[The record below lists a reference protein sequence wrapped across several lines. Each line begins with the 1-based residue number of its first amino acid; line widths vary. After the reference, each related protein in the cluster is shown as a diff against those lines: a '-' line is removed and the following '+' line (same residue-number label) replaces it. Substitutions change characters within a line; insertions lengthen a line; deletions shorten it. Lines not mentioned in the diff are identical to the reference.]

1 LPRADFSGRVSRKSG
16 AGAILSG
23 LNQPSGVVIAL
34 ETRELADRHVA
45 TAAMSIKPLPG
56 NVVAQIKSSTVITSL
71 NGVAYGLVQNSLD
84 AQASRI
90 NLSVDYRRGNCTV
103 EDNGQGIPPLYFHED
118 GGLGKLYCTCDAHV
132 MLFPPSHRSFYL
144 PDTSRYPPRADR
156 HGRHGTF
163 LASLGALSLMTIT
176 SHHHEYRSH
185 NSLTIHNSKVVVRDI
200 PAKDEQR
207 FLQFPSG
214 THVAV
219 RDLFGSMPVR
229 VKQRASE
236 TERLGSARNFEQLLL
251 SLVPLLLAW
260 AGDVTLHVRDASES
274 RPRVIVLR
282 PPPTPSNHVNR
293 TAALLS
299 QAALAEPEDSSSW
312 IQVGANAPGISVSG
326 CVSTLPAAAKRI
338 QFIAFGV
345 QPLRSESNYGLLHDE
360 INRVFVN
367 SAFGSVEEPSLDE
380 ARTKESRF
388 TQRELKA
395 RKGVDRWPMFFLR
408 IDLDQKMEAMDTDT
422 LLDERG
428 ARLATIVDLLQVMA
442 YEFLKKHHFRPRPVN
457 AFQALKMP
465 TGSSSRLGRSQSD
478 SPSSTA
484 DAERRPTKQ
493 PRLSSKNRTASS
505 KGIKGLRDAK
515 QGAQS
520 PFASWSKVK
529 SSSASSE
536 SNTLKG
542 TWSTSGTVD
551 AAEAAGP
558 VNWNPLFEK
567 SGKLLRKP
575 FDDVEEDS
583 ALKPSIR
590 SVSGDNE
597 NTGTIAWIDPATKKR
612 ALIDPRTGFMGKPPS
627 NQKPEASRPQSNR
640 NIHLPIT
647 LPPKHAAHVFQP
659 TEPAI
664 PCVSQIPES
673 FGRGES
679 GAPNSCR
686 DLGGVNA
693 DLPSGQ
699 TSKTLE
705 NRISKDALRNC
716 EVLGQVDRKFILVK
730 IFFTGSTAGP
740 RRFVLVLI
748 DQHAADERCRVEEL
762 TREYF
767 APADNGSGWEARTD
781 ALDRPLRFDLSR
793 QDGALLVRFREHFLR
808 WGIVCEVFHREGDQR
823 RVTAEVHSLPPSIVA
838 RCRAEPRLLVEL
850 LRKEAWRVQEQP
862 GMAVVKKVDIE
873 EGEFDWVARF
883 NRCPEGVVEMIN
895 SRACRSK
902 SFFLVSEFWC

>member
-1 LPRADFSGRVSRKSG
+1 
-16 AGAILSG
+16 
-23 LNQPSGVVIAL
+23 
-34 ETRELADRHVA
+34 
-45 TAAMSIKPLPG
+45 MSIKPLPR

-71 NGVAYGLVQNSLD
+71 NDVAYGLVQNSLD

-103 EDNGQGIPPLYFHED
+103 EDNGQGIPPQDFQED
-118 GGLGKLYCTCDAHV
+118 GGLGKLY
-132 MLFPPSHRSFYL
+132 Y
-144 PDTSRYPPRADR
+144 TSRYPPRADR

-200 PAKDEQR
+200 RARDEQR
-207 FLQFPSG
+207 LLKFPSG
-214 THVAV
+214 THVAAH
-219 RDLFGSMPVR
+219 DLFGSMPVR

-236 TERLGSARNFEQLLL
+236 TERLGSARAFEQLLL

-282 PPPTPSNHVNR
+282 PPPMPSNYVSR

-299 QAALAEPEDSSSW
+299 QAALAESEDFSSW

-326 CVSTLPAAAKRI
+326 CVSILPVATKRI

-345 QPLRSESNYGLLHDE
+345 QPLLNENNSGLLQDE
-360 INRVFVN
+360 INRVFIN

-380 ARTKESRF
+380 DRRKESRF

-408 IDLDQKMEAMDTDT
+408 IDLDQQMEAMDTDT
-422 LLDERG
+422 LLDERD

-457 AFQALKMP
+457 AFQGLKMP
-465 TGSSSRLGRSQSD
+465 TKSSFRLDRSQSEA
-478 SPSSTA
+478 SPSPS
-484 DAERRPTKQ
+484 DAETRPAKQ
-493 PRLSSKNRTASS
+493 PRLSSKSRTASL
-505 KGIKGLRDAK
+505 KGSKGLRHSK
-515 QGAQS
+515 QGAQL

-536 SNTLKG
+536 SKTLKG
-542 TWSTSGTVD
+542 APSTSGTVD

-558 VNWNPLFEK
+558 DTWNPRFEK

-575 FDDVEEDS
+575 FDEVEEDS
-583 ALKPSIR
+583 APKPSIR
-590 SVSGDNE
+590 FVSGDTE

-612 ALIDPRTGFMGKPPS
+612 APIDPRTGFMVKLPL
-627 NQKPEASRPQSNR
+627 NQKPETSRPQSNCS
-640 NIHLPIT
+640 IPLPIT
-647 LPPKHAAHVFQP
+647 LPPKHATHVFQP

-664 PCVSQIPES
+664 PYVPQIPES
-673 FGRGES
+673 SGHGEP
-679 GAPNSCR
+679 GAPHCCR
-686 DLGGVNA
+686 DPGGVNA

-705 NRISKDALRNC
+705 NRISKEALRNC

-730 IFFTGSTAGP
+730 VFSNDGTAGP

-762 TREYF
+762 MRGYF
-767 APADNGSGWEARTD
+767 APADDGDGWDARTN
-781 ALDRPLRFDLSR
+781 ALDRPLRFDLSG
-793 QDGALLVRFREHFLR
+793 QDGNLLSRFREHFLR
-808 WGIVCEVFHREGDQR
+808 WGIAYEVFHGESGQR
-823 RVTAEVHSLPPSIVA
+823 RVTVEVHSLPPSIVA

-862 GMAVVKKVDIE
+862 GMAAVKKVGAE

-895 SRACRSK
+895 SRACRSAIMFNDVLGTEECK
-902 SFFLVSEFWC
+902 MLVDRLAGCAFPFQCAHGRPSMVPLVDIGGGGEVFGLGRAVKEEGKEGKLLGELKRWARKERQG

>member
-1 LPRADFSGRVSRKSG
+1 
-16 AGAILSG
+16 
-23 LNQPSGVVIAL
+23 
-34 ETRELADRHVA
+34 
-45 TAAMSIKPLPG
+45 
-56 NVVAQIKSSTVITSL
+56 
-71 NGVAYGLVQNSLD
+71 
-84 AQASRI
+84 
-90 NLSVDYRRGNCTV
+90 
-103 EDNGQGIPPLYFHED
+103 
-118 GGLGKLYCTCDAHV
+118 
-132 MLFPPSHRSFYL
+132 
-144 PDTSRYPPRADR
+144 
-156 HGRHGTF
+156 
-163 LASLGALSLMTIT
+163 MTIS

-200 PAKDEQR
+200 PARDEQR
-207 FLQFPSG
+207 LLQFPSG

-282 PPPTPSNHVNR
+282 PSPMPNSYVNR
-293 TAALLS
+293 TAAILS
-299 QAALAEPEDSSSW
+299 QAGLAESEDSNSW
-312 IQVGANAPGISVSG
+312 IQVGANVPGISVSG
-326 CVSTLPAAAKRI
+326 CVSILPAATKRI

-345 QPLRSESNYGLLHDE
+345 QPLLSENNTGLLNDE

-380 ARTKESRF
+380 ERRKESRF

-408 IDLDQKMEAMDTDT
+408 IDLDQQTDAVDTNT

-428 ARLATIVDLLQVMA
+428 ARLATVVDLLQVMV

-465 TGSSSRLGRSQSD
+465 TRSSPRLGRSQPD
-478 SPSSTA
+478 SSSSTA
-484 DAERRPTKQ
+484 DIERRPAKQ
-493 PRLSSKNRTASS
+493 PRLSSKSRTASS
-505 KGIKGLRDAK
+505 KGTKGLRDAK

-520 PFASWSKVK
+520 PFTSWSKVK
-529 SSSASSE
+529 SSSASNE
-536 SNTLKG
+536 GKTPKG
-542 TWSTSGTVD
+542 ASSTSGTVD
-551 AAEAAGP
+551 AGEAVVPA
-558 VNWNPLFEK
+558 VWNPLFEK

-575 FDDVEEDS
+575 FDDIDEETAPNS
-583 ALKPSIR
+583 STPSLA
-590 SVSGDNE
+590 GDTG

-612 ALIDPRTGFMGKPPS
+612 TLIDPRTGFMIKPPS
-627 NQKPEASRPQSNR
+627 DQKSETSRSQSSR
-640 NIHLPIT
+640 NIPLPII
-647 LPPKHAAHVFQP
+647 LPPKQATHVFQP
-659 TEPAI
+659 TEPPI
-664 PCVSQIPES
+664 PCVPQISE
-673 FGRGES
+673 FFRRGES
-679 GAPNSCR
+679 GAPHCCR

-699 TSKTLE
+699 TSRTLE
-705 NRISKDALRNC
+705 NRISKDALRTC

-730 IFFTGSTAGP
+730 IFSNGGETRP
-740 RRFVLVLI
+740 RQFVLVLI

-762 TREYF
+762 MKGYF
-767 APADNGSGWEARTD
+767 APADDGDGWDARTD

-793 QDGALLVRFREHFLR
+793 QDGDLLVRFREHFLH
-808 WGIVCEVFHREGDQR
+808 WGIVYEVFHGEDGQR
-823 RVTAEVHSLPPSIVA
+823 RVTVEVHSLPPSIVA

-850 LRKEAWRVQEQP
+850 LRKEAWRLQEQP
-862 GMAVVKKVDIE
+862 GMAVVKKVGVE

-902 SFFLVSEFWC
+902 SSLLFPRGGAN

>member
-1 LPRADFSGRVSRKSG
+1 
-16 AGAILSG
+16 
-23 LNQPSGVVIAL
+23 
-34 ETRELADRHVA
+34 
-45 TAAMSIKPLPG
+45 
-56 NVVAQIKSSTVITSL
+56 
-71 NGVAYGLVQNSLD
+71 
-84 AQASRI
+84 
-90 NLSVDYRRGNCTV
+90 
-103 EDNGQGIPPLYFHED
+103 
-118 GGLGKLYCTCDAHV
+118 
-132 MLFPPSHRSFYL
+132 
-144 PDTSRYPPRADR
+144 
-156 HGRHGTF
+156 
-163 LASLGALSLMTIT
+163 MTIT

-200 PAKDEQR
+200 PARDEQR
-207 FLQFPSG
+207 LLQFPSG

-251 SLVPLLLAW
+251 SLVPLLAAW
-260 AGDVTLHVRDASES
+260 TGDVTLHVRDASES
-274 RPRVIVLR
+274 RPRVVVLR
-282 PPPTPSNHVNR
+282 PPPMPSNHVDR

-299 QAALAEPEDSSSW
+299 QAALADSEDSNSW
-312 IQVGANAPGISVSG
+312 IQVGANAPGIAVTG
-326 CVSTLPAAAKRI
+326 CLSILPAATKRI

-345 QPLRSESNYGLLHDE
+345 QPLLSENNTSLLHDE

-367 SAFGSVEEPSLDE
+367 SAFGSVEEPNLDE
-380 ARTKESRF
+380 ERTKESRY
-388 TQRELKA
+388 TLRELKA

-408 IDLDQKMEAMDTDT
+408 IDLDQQMEAMDTDT

-428 ARLATIVDLLQVMA
+428 ARLATIVDLLQIMA

-465 TGSSSRLGRSQSD
+465 TRSSSRLDRPHSGAS
-478 SPSSTA
+478 SSTA
-484 DAERRPTKQ
+484 DAETRPAKQ
-493 PRLSSKNRTASS
+493 PRLSSKSRTTSLKGSS
-505 KGIKGLRDAK
+505 GHRDAK
-515 QGAQS
+515 QDAQS

-529 SSSASSE
+529 SSSASSV
-536 SNTLKG
+536 SRTLKG
-542 TWSTSGTVD
+542 ASSTSGTVD
-551 AAEAAGP
+551 AGEAVGP
-558 VNWNPLFEK
+558 VTWNPLFEK

-583 ALKPSIR
+583 APKSSTPSAA
-590 SVSGDNE
+590 GDTE
-597 NTGTIAWIDPATKKR
+597 NTGAIAWIDPATKKR
-612 ALIDPRTGFMGKPPS
+612 ALIDPRTGFMVKPPPH
-627 NQKPEASRPQSNR
+627 QKPETSRPQPNR
-640 NIHLPIT
+640 KIPLPTT
-647 LPPKHAAHVFQP
+647 LPPKHADHVFQP

-664 PCVSQIPES
+664 PCVPQIPES
-673 FGRGES
+673 FEHGES
-679 GAPNSCR
+679 GAPHCCR

-705 NRISKDALRNC
+705 NRISKDALRTC

-730 IFFTGSTAGP
+730 IFSNSGNTGP
-740 RRFVLVLI
+740 RRFILVLI

-762 TREYF
+762 TRGYF
-767 APADNGSGWEARTD
+767 APADDGSGWEARTD
-781 ALDRPLRFDLSR
+781 ALDRPLRFDLSG
-793 QDGALLVRFREHFLR
+793 QDGDLLVRFREHFVR
-808 WGIVCEVFHREGDQR
+808 WGIVYEVFHGEGGQR
-823 RVTAEVHSLPPSIVA
+823 RVTVEVHSLPPSIVA

-862 GMAVVKKVDIE
+862 GMAMVGKVGGE

-902 SFFLVSEFWC
+902 FSSLLLLRGGANFLN